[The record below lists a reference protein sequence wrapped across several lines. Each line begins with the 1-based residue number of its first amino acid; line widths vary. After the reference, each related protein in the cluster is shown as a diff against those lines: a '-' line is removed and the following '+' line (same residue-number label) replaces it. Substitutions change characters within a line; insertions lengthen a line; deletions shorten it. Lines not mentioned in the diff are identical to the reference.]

1 MNLNHKHFNQY
12 EIFFKLFLL
21 EIALQTTVNFGIM
34 NKQSEK
40 VIASRGKLYK
50 VQSNLRLCPCLS
62 KI

>member
-1 MNLNHKHFNQY
+1 MNLNHKHFNQH

-40 VIASRGKLYK
+40 VIASRGKLNY
-50 VQSNLRLCPCLS
+50 LS
-62 KI
+62 QANDSTP